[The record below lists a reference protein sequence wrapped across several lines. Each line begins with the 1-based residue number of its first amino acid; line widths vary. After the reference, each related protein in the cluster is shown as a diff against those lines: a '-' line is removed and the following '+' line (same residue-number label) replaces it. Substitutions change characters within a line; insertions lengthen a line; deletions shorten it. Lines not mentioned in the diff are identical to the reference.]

1 MREQMSLP
9 HSTLFLCSSTGSSGG
24 TEREGSEVTES
35 HILSHSCL
43 LKASC
48 EVDLVHTA
56 KVVTEMENKQIRKV
70 FRDLLGVPVVKTLP
84 SNAGGVGSI
93 PIKELKS
100 HMPRNQNTKTKQ
112 KRYCNKYNTDFK
124 NGPHQKN
131 LLKKG
136 KKRNVSSNM
145 TG

>member
-1 MREQMSLP
+1 M
-9 HSTLFLCSSTGSSGG
+9 
-24 TEREGSEVTES
+24 TES

-56 KVVTEMENKQIRKV
+56 KVVMEMENKQIRKV
-70 FRDLLGVPVVKTLP
+70 SRDLLGVPVVKTLP
-84 SNAGGVGSI
+84 SNPGGVGSI
-93 PIKELKS
+93 PVKELKS
-100 HMPRNQNTKTKQ
+100 HMPRNQNAKTKQ
-112 KRYCNKYNTDFK
+112 KQYCNKYNTDFK

-136 KKRNVSSNM
+136 KKEM
-145 TG
+145 FLAI